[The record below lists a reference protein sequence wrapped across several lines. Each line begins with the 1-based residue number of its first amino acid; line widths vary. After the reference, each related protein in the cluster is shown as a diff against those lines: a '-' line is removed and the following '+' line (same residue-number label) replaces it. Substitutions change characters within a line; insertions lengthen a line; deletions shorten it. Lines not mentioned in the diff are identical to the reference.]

1 MIEWMRKLWHS
12 LLPGEFGAGQEAAA
26 FAPAAPAPQLFN
38 DQQFRVYA
46 RRLAAAHPVVAARAD
61 DDLTR
66 RLEDYEQALDRAFAA
81 ARIAATSGSVVEP
94 AVEWLVDNFYLIKEQ
109 IKEVRAGL
117 PKSYLR
123 ELPTVVGSGDIRTPR
138 ILMLA
143 RELVAHSDGRIQLRA
158 AQDFFDAY
166 QAGARLTIGELW
178 AIPLMLRFAL
188 IEQMRPVADAISQ
201 RLIETVAANEWSER
215 LLDIAR
221 ERPAQLVLV
230 VAEMAREHVAL
241 TPAWIAEFQRRL
253 QGGGPSLALPLLWL
267 DQQLGERHMSLSEA
281 LRLETH
287 AQATAQVSI
296 GNCVGSLRLVG
307 RTAWADVVESL
318 SVVEAML
325 RTDPADVYAKM
336 DFSTRDRFRH
346 VVEQIARRS
355 RLPEWDVAA
364 RALASAA
371 AAPDGDGRRRH
382 VGYWLVGNGRVE
394 LEQQL
399 GTRNPLRERV
409 TRRILLSPN
418 LYYSGSIV
426 LVTFAVAL
434 FGVPAIEHFS
444 QVHKAASFIAL
455 LLAGS
460 HVAVALVNWLVTRSL
475 PPQML
480 CRLAL
485 DQGIPDDLRTL
496 VAIPCLLTSENEA
509 AELVAALEIRYLA
522 NRDDNLY
529 FALLADFI
537 DAPAAQMPED
547 AARLAAARTAIDV
560 LNRRHEP
567 DGVPRFCLFVR
578 ERRWSPGAQRW
589 MGHERKRG
597 KLLALNRFLRGHTP
611 ADLRMLVGD
620 AATLQHAR
628 YVIALDADTELPPQ
642 CAQRLVATMAHPLNR
657 PHVDRHLHRVT
668 DGYAI
673 LQPRVSVDA
682 GRDSTSAFARMHGD
696 DVGLDPYTRLV
707 SDVYQDLFAEAS
719 FVGKGIYDIDAFTA
733 TTGMRFP
740 DNLILSHDLLE
751 GSYARA
757 ALASDVELLERH
769 PENYSTDVRRRHRW
783 TRGDWQ
789 IVSWLLPWVPGP
801 RGRRLRNTITVHHR
815 LKLLDNLR
823 RSLVPAALFLLLLD
837 GWLLSARPLYW
848 TVLAIGVIFAS
859 PLLISF
865 ESFLARNPRM
875 DWRVHLQLNVE
886 ALERRLRQAA
896 LLLVMLP
903 FEAWFH
909 GDAIVRSLWRLLVTR
924 RHLLQWTEA
933 SEMARRAPRS
943 VAAFYRLMWPAA
955 ALAAATALFVVQKS
969 GGAIIAAMPLLLLW
983 AFSPLLATLLSRVR
997 RREEPA
1003 ALDRAQRAF
1012 LGMVARRTWRFFDAL
1027 VGEADHYLPPD
1038 NQQEYPIEQTAH
1050 RTSPTNIGMYLI
1062 SAQSAADFG
1071 YITPTE
1077 LLDRVT
1083 ATLGTLE
1090 RLKRE
1095 RGHFLN
1101 WYDTTTL
1108 EPLPPLYVSSVDSGN
1123 LLGCLLVLAR
1133 GLVALNEERVLPS
1146 RVWPGLCDTWRVY
1159 AELASS
1165 DAQDDVSDAD
1175 AQAIEV
1181 ILDSAPAS
1189 NSSLREQARVLA
1201 TLCTHAQALA
1211 ARRESAAAELKYW
1224 SAALLRQCKA
1234 WQQALAE
1241 RAPWLDLPALEL
1253 DESNLPNLLERI
1265 DHNPSSRRASVLAAG
1280 AMTALGADAAGAQ
1293 RDLHAAFGAFRE
1305 RVRAIDER
1313 ANALAA
1319 RCRALCEVD
1328 YDFLWVPEQRLL
1340 SIGFHV
1346 EQQSRDTS
1354 LYDLLASEAR
1364 LASFIGIAQGKLPR
1378 KHWFALG
1385 RLLTMAEGRP
1395 ALVSWSGSMFEY
1407 LMPLLLMP
1415 GFENTLLMRSCRA
1428 AVARQ
1433 IAYGSEHAV
1442 PWGISESAYNIT
1454 DAQFVYQY
1462 RAFGVPG
1469 LGLKRGLSDDLV
1481 IAPYASAMALLVNA
1495 EDSCTNLQVLEG
1507 LGAVGTHGFYEALD
1521 YTAARLPAGAKFAL
1535 VRAYMAHHQGM
1546 VLAALSGV
1554 LNDNPLQRRFLRE
1567 PMFRANQLLLQEKVP
1582 AALTIDAKTLQPD
1595 DTTAAPAREAP
1606 AAARVL
1612 SRMNTTVP
1620 QIQLLSNGRYHV
1632 IISQAGGGYSQSGEL
1647 AVNNW
1652 RQDGTRDANGIF
1664 CYVQDLDQ
1672 DLLWSNTWQPTRVE
1686 EAECTATFAQ
1696 AGAEFY
1702 CSAHGIYTYT
1712 RMAVSSED
1720 DIELRRVTLINRS
1733 NTRRRLALTSYAE
1746 VVMAPQAAEESHPAF
1761 NKLFVETEYVAEHQT
1776 ILARRRARADDEH
1789 PPTFLHLM
1797 GVRGA
1802 ELAKASFETRR
1813 EAFIGRHG
1821 SLAAPAALASRV
1833 PLENRAG
1840 AVLDSIAALR
1850 REVVLEPGAA
1860 ATVDIVCGV
1869 APTREAALELAAR
1882 YSDRH
1887 LGQRVFDLAW
1897 TREQVI
1903 SHQLNLGQ
1911 ADLPLFARLAGS
1923 VLYPDP
1929 DMRAQ
1934 GGGNAAS
1941 PTIGQSGL
1949 WKYGISGDLPI
1960 VLVRI
1965 ASAADLALIR
1975 QMLQAHSY
1983 WYMHGLRADLV
1994 IWNEDASGYRQEL
2007 HDAIMAL
2014 VGSRSEVPGLDR
2026 PGGVFVRRSE
2036 HIGPD
2041 DRVLLQACARV
2052 TIDAR
2057 RGGLADQL
2065 PRRIAARPK
2074 PQRAPLRSKQ
2084 TYAHELEPPGDLQM
2098 FNGTG
2103 GFSRDGSEY
2112 EIWLPPGQVTPAP
2125 WINVLANPD
2134 FGSVVS
2140 ESGGAYTFG
2149 QNAHE
2154 IRLTPWLNDP
2164 VSDESGEAF
2173 YIRDEDSG
2181 TFWSPTPLPVRGS
2194 RAYRV
2199 RHGFGYSVFETIQ
2212 ADIASTLTV
2221 FVAAQK
2227 SLKYSVL
2234 KLRNEG
2240 STRRRLSLF
2249 ACVEWVLGDL
2259 RTKCAP
2265 HVRTTLDGGGRA
2277 IYAGNYFN
2285 DAFARSVGVFATDA
2299 APAAA
2304 SGNRAEFIGRN
2315 GNLRD
2320 PLALRQPRLSASFG
2334 IGSDPCAAFQ
2344 VDVDLD
2350 AGAEREIVFV
2360 LGIGADADQARAL
2373 HDNIDAASAAI
2384 ELEAVQE
2391 AWRERLGKFRVD
2403 TPDPATNLLANG
2415 WLVYQIVACRLWARS
2430 GFYQS
2435 GGAYG
2440 FRDQLQD
2447 VIALLPIEPQLAREQ
2462 ILRCAARQFAE
2473 GDVQHWWHPP
2483 IGRGVRTHFSDD
2495 FLWLPWAVAHYIEA
2509 TGDAALLDVDVHFL
2523 EGRPL
2528 RPEEE
2533 SYYDFVPLGAAHAT
2547 VYEHCARAIRN
2558 GLKVGEH
2565 GLPLIGGGDWN
2576 DGFNR
2581 LGQHG
2586 RGESVWLAFFQ
2597 IDVMRRFAVL
2607 ARARND
2613 AEFERRCIDESAALA
2628 RRVDETAWDGA
2639 WYRRAYADDGAP
2651 IGSAQS
2657 DECRIDSLPQSWAAL
2672 TASGMPQHRQQALD
2686 AALSQLVRTN
2696 EKLVLLFDPPFDH
2709 GSLDPGYIKGYI
2721 PGTRENGG
2729 QYTHAAVWLG
2739 MACAATGRRDAAW
2752 QIAQIINP
2760 LNHTRTREDA
2770 ARYRIEP
2777 YVIAADV
2784 YRAPGYVGRGGW
2796 SWYTGSAGWMYRF
2809 ITESLLGIRVL
2820 DGVLHV
2826 DAHLPDGWSGYRIE
2840 YRYGRTPYTI
2850 EIVSGEDGTQGAHEF
2865 RMLDDGEAKV
2875 LRVVAAPA
2883 PPATPAAKS

>member
-1 MIEWMRKLWHS
+1 MHAWLRKLRHS
-12 LLPGEFGAGQEAAA
+12 LQPADFGAAHDATA

-38 DQQFRVYA
+38 DQQFRAYA

-61 DDLTR
+61 DDLTQH
-66 RLEDYEQALDRAFAA
+66 LEDYEEALDRAFAA
-81 ARIAATSGSVVEP
+81 ARLAATSGSVVEP

-123 ELPTVVGSGDIRTPR
+123 ELPTVIGKRDVRTPR

-166 QAGARLTIGELW
+166 QGGSRLTIGELW

-201 RLIETVAANEWSER
+201 RLVETAAANQWSER
-215 LLDIAR
+215 LLDVAR
-221 ERPAQLVLV
+221 DRPARLVQV
-230 VAEMAREHVAL
+230 VAEMARQHVVL
-241 TPAWIAEFQRRL
+241 SPAWIAEFQRRL

-307 RTAWADVVESL
+307 RTAWADVVEAL

-325 RTDPADVYAKM
+325 RTDPADVYARM
-336 DFSTRDRFRH
+336 DFSTRDRYRH
-346 VVEQIARRS
+346 AVEQIARRS
-355 RLPEWDVAA
+355 NLPEWDVAA
-364 RALASAA
+364 LVLQVAA
-371 AAPDGDGRRRH
+371 AAPLDNGGRERH
-382 VGYWLVGNGRVE
+382 VGYWLVGNGRVA

-409 TRRILLSPN
+409 TRRVLRSPN
-418 LYYSGSIV
+418 FYYSGSIV
-426 LVTFAVAL
+426 LVTLAVAL

-444 QVHKAASFIAL
+444 PIHKVASFIAL

-480 CRLAL
+480 PRLAL
-485 DQGIPDDLRTL
+485 EQGVPDDLRTL

-537 DAPAAQMPED
+537 DAAAPQMPED
-547 AARLAAARTAIDV
+547 AARLAAARTAIDA

-589 MGHERKRG
+589 MGLERKRG
-597 KLLALNRFLRGHTP
+597 KLLALNRFLRGRTP
-611 ADLRMLVGD
+611 PDLRMLVGD
-620 AATLQHAR
+620 APTLQRVR

-642 CAQRLVATMAHPLNR
+642 SAQRLVATMAHPLNR
-657 PHVDRHLHRVT
+657 PHIDRRLHRVT
-668 DGYAI
+668 EGYAI

-719 FVGKGIYDIDAFTA
+719 FVGKGIYDVDAFTA
-733 TTGMRFP
+733 TTGVRFP

-801 RGRRLRNTITVHHR
+801 RGRRLRNTISLHHR

-837 GWLLSARPLYW
+837 GWLLSSRPLYW
-848 TVLAIGVIFAS
+848 TLLAIGVIFAS

-943 VAAFYRLMWPAA
+943 IGAFYRLMWPAP
-955 ALAAATALFVVQKS
+955 ALAAAAAFFVVQKS
-969 GGAIIAAMPLLLLW
+969 GAAMTAAMPLLSLW
-983 AFSPLLATLLSRVR
+983 AFSPLLAALLSRVR

-1003 ALDRAQRAF
+1003 ALDQAQRAF
-1012 LGMVARRTWRFFDAL
+1012 LGMLARRTWRFFDAL

-1038 NQQEYPIEQTAH
+1038 NYQEYPVEQTAH

-1071 YITPTE
+1071 YITPAD

-1090 RLKRE
+1090 RLRRE

-1101 WYDTTTL
+1101 WYDTSTL

-1133 GLVALNEERVLPS
+1133 GLVAVNEERVLPA
-1146 RVWPGLCDTWRVY
+1146 RVWPGLCDTWHVY
-1159 AELASS
+1159 AELVAS
-1165 DAQDDVSDAD
+1165 DPQDEGNDEDE
-1175 AQAIEV
+1175 QAIDA
-1181 ILDSAPAS
+1181 ILQSIPAA
-1189 NSSLREQARVLA
+1189 NSSLREQARALTA
-1201 TLCTHAQALA
+1201 LCTHAQALA
-1211 ARRESAAAELKYW
+1211 ARHASATAERKYW
-1224 SAALLRQCKA
+1224 SAAFLRQCKA
-1234 WQQALAE
+1234 WQQALGE
-1241 RAPWLDLPALEL
+1241 RAPWLDLPTL
-1253 DESNLPNLLERI
+1253 DVADSGVQNLLERI
-1265 DHNPSSRRASVLAAG
+1265 DHNPSSRRASVLASG
-1280 AMTALGADAAGAQ
+1280 VLTALGTEATGVQ
-1293 RDLHAAFGAFRE
+1293 RDLHAALGAFRE
-1305 RVRAIDER
+1305 RMRAIDDR

-1340 SIGFHV
+1340 SIGYHV

-1395 ALVSWSGSMFEY
+1395 TLVSWSGSMFEY

-1433 IAYGSEHAV
+1433 IAYGGEHAV

-1495 EDSCTNLQVLEG
+1495 EASCTNLQALQG
-1507 LGAVGTHGFYEALD
+1507 LGALGIYGFYEALD

-1546 VLAALSGV
+1546 VLAALSGA

-1632 IISQAGGGYSQSGEL
+1632 IISQAGGGFSQSGEL

-1664 CYVQDLDQ
+1664 CYVQDLEQ
-1672 DLLWSNTWQPTRVE
+1672 GLLWSNTWQPTRVE

-1702 CSAHGIYTYT
+1702 CSAYGIYTYT

-1733 NTRRRLALTSYAE
+1733 NTRRRLALTSYTE
-1746 VVMAPQAAEESHPAF
+1746 VVMSLQAAEEAHPAF

-1776 ILARRRARADDEH
+1776 ILARRRARAADEQ

-1813 EAFIGRHG
+1813 ETFIGRHG
-1821 SLAAPAALASRV
+1821 SLAAPAALATRS
-1833 PLENRAG
+1833 PLDNRAG

-1929 DMRAQ
+1929 DMRSH
-1934 GGGNAAS
+1934 GGSAS
-1941 PTIGQSGL
+1941 TPTIGQSGL

-1965 ASAADLALIR
+1965 ASAADVALVR

-2041 DRVLLQACARV
+2041 DRILLQACARV
-2052 TIDAR
+2052 TIDTR
-2057 RGGLADQL
+2057 RGSLADQL

-2074 PQRAPLRSKQ
+2074 PQRAPLRTKQ
-2084 TYAHELEPPGDLQM
+2084 VYARELAPPRDLQL

-2103 GFSRDGSEY
+2103 GFSADGSEY
-2112 EIWLPPGQVTPAP
+2112 EIWLPSGQVTPAP

-2134 FGSVVS
+2134 FGSVIS

-2154 IRLTPWLNDP
+2154 IRLTPWTNDP
-2164 VSDESGEAF
+2164 VSDETGEAF

-2181 TFWSPTPLPVRGS
+2181 TFWSPSPLPARGS

-2221 FVAAQK
+2221 FVAAHK
-2227 SLKYSVL
+2227 PLKYSVL

-2240 STRRRLSLF
+2240 STRRRLSVF

-2265 HVRTTLDGGGRA
+2265 HVRTTLEGDGRA
-2277 IYAGNYFN
+2277 IHAGNYFN
-2285 DAFARSVGVFATDA
+2285 DAFARCVGVFATDA
-2299 APAAA
+2299 TPAAS

-2315 GNLRD
+2315 GSLRD
-2320 PLALRQPRLSASFG
+2320 PLALRQPRLSPSFG

-2360 LGIGADADQARAL
+2360 LGIGADAEQARAL
-2373 HDNIDAASAAI
+2373 HDGIEPAAAAD
-2384 ELEAVQE
+2384 ELEAVRG
-2391 AWRERLGKFRVD
+2391 AWRERLGKYRIE
-2403 TPDPATNLLANG
+2403 TPDAAINLLANG
-2415 WLVYQIVACRLWARS
+2415 WLVYQIIACRLWARS

-2447 VIALLPIEPQLAREQ
+2447 VIALLPIEPQLARGQ
-2462 ILRCAARQFAE
+2462 ILRCAAHQFVE

-2483 IGRGVRTHFSDD
+2483 VGRGVRTHFSDD
-2495 FLWLPWAVAHYIEA
+2495 FLWLPWAVAQYVAA
-2509 TGDAALLDVDVHFL
+2509 TGDIALLDVDVHFL
-2523 EGRPL
+2523 EGRLL
-2528 RPEEE
+2528 RPDEE
-2533 SYYDFVPLGAAHAT
+2533 SYYDFVPPGSAHAT
-2547 VYEHCARAIRN
+2547 VYEHCVRAIRN
-2558 GLKVGEH
+2558 GLKFGEH
-2565 GLPLIGGGDWN
+2565 GLPLIGCGDWN

-2607 ARARND
+2607 AHARND
-2613 AEFERRCIDESAALA
+2613 LDFERRCVDESAALA

-2639 WYRRAYADDGAP
+2639 WYRRAYADDGTP
-2651 IGSAQS
+2651 IGSVQ
-2657 DECRIDSLPQSWAAL
+2657 DTECRIDSLPQSWATL
-2672 TASGMPQHRQQALD
+2672 TASGDAARRRQALD
-2686 AALSQLVRTN
+2686 SALSQLVHDD
-2696 EKLVLLFDPPFDH
+2696 EKLVQLFDPPFDH
-2709 GSLDPGYIKGYI
+2709 GALDPGYIKGYI

-2739 MACAATGRRDAAW
+2739 MACAAAGRRAEAW
-2752 QIAQIINP
+2752 NIAHLLNP
-2760 LNHTRTREDA
+2760 LNHARTREDTA
-2770 ARYRIEP
+2770 HYRIEP

-2809 ITESLLGIRVL
+2809 ITESLLGIRIL
-2820 DGVLHV
+2820 DGTLHV
-2826 DAHLPDGWSGYRIE
+2826 DGHLPDGWSGYRVE
-2840 YRYGRTPYTI
+2840 YRHGSTPYTI
-2850 EIVSGEDGTQGAHEF
+2850 QVVRGEDGAAGRQEF
-2865 RMLDDGEAKV
+2865 RLIDDGVARQ
-2875 LRVVAAPA
+2875 LRVAVAADRA
-2883 PPATPAAKS
+2883 G